1 MNSRIE
7 LVSVSRTGTVQ
18 TGRTGGPDELEAWRL
33 LLGTENLSYR
43 TLSREMHTGQLQ
55 IDRIQE
61 KTKALGPGC
70 RAVVWFHGCSRGCPG
85 CIAAEMNRSDEFD
98 ICSPQMLADRV
109 CALEGIEGITLSGG
123 EPMDQPPEA
132 LAEFLRQIRARTD
145 LSVMVYTG
153 YLLDE
158 LKLMSDKSEI
168 LGMIDILVD
177 GPYRQELDHGELWRG
192 SSNQTIHML
201 SDRYAS
207 LADGLP
213 MRKGRPVEFDILQS
227 GVLRFTGIPPR
238 GFRGKLEAELNK
250 KQFDIHW

>member
-1 MNSRIE
+1 MACAPWSGEKVLLDVELKMNTE
-7 LVSVSRTGTVQ
+7 QLLV
-18 TGRTGGPDELEAWRL
+18 
-33 LLGTENLSYR
+33 
-43 TLSREMHTGQLQ
+43 
-55 IDRIQE
+55 DRIQE

-85 CIAAEMNRSDEFD
+85 CIAAEMNRSEEFES
-98 ICSPQMLADRV
+98 CTPQQLADRV

-123 EPMDQPPEA
+123 EPMDQPA
-132 LAEFLRQIRARTD
+132 GAMAEFLRQIRARTG

-158 LKLMSDKSEI
+158 LKTMPGKPEI

-213 MRKGRPVEFDILQS
+213 MRKGRPVEFDIFQS

-238 GFRGKLEAELNK
+238 DFRKKLEAELNK